1 MERNILLQ
9 NDKITIRENPGKR
22 GIEVLFPMK
31 PDEKARQTLKDAGFR
46 WSRPQQLWWAYDNE
60 RTRRYVEEE
69 ISYRRDM
76 KKLADWEEFRSE
88 YANAAPKEELE
99 QKSFFSPE
107 SYLATFR
114 EKAEKLFDNTSFN
127 GYIVNSNT
135 DSNRHIREKEA
146 AYESDEGDGS
156 KGGQSDGLDGNE
168 RGAGSGG
175 NHPEFA
181 ERNCSQMDGNS
192 GSGHAGDGHGDS
204 IPLADGGR
212 AYTEP
217 SPING
222 AAPDGQI
229 PESPEQ
235 DAGDKGT
242 PVHSENLQAG
252 RVVNGVPEHHGGAEQ
267 PGHGDGIT
275 DIEPAELSHDQSAEG
290 EAGANQQPKLTKS
303 QARDIRSEIKRL
315 LESRTDEEIKNNP
328 ESLAL
333 LAQYEGGGG
342 LKEQDATSA
351 ETLNAFYTPRNL
363 VRAVWKLA
371 DFYAPDAVSVLEPS
385 SGIGR
390 FAEDRSKNK
399 FTLRELD
406 PVSARIARILHP
418 DAEVIQGA
426 FQSQFYDESGIVRN
440 KDYALPKYDLV
451 IGNPPYGAYSG
462 EWKGKGEGREF
473 DRVEEYF
480 IKCGLDSLKDE
491 NSLLAFVVPSGF
503 LNSSDDTQKHII
515 AERGQL
521 VGAFRLPEG
530 VFSTTQVGTDIIIM
544 KKYAHWYRNHITEAM
559 EDDERE
565 TRRLLSGGTYFK
577 EHPENILGEIKTRT
591 NRFGKEE
598 EYVALHEGLTVQ
610 DELDKI
616 GQIIGFA
623 ENAVENVGQQN
634 NESIGEETV
643 ASQPSQNE
651 VVSSKNIGFHEF
663 RTKKYPYING
673 DGTLNADRLRAGD
686 IIIGKEDGIPYSV
699 NFLLGDNYLRVD
711 SVTMKKDER
720 TGLFEEFEEQKRSDE
735 KNFALGG
742 GWKSVLNEHF
752 LAPSIEKLENWEY
765 PSWYKNHLDY
775 QEKFEGLRDEIR
787 KPLSELDYEGIS
799 KNEMIDAFAR
809 TCAKELD
816 FLCGWNDTE
825 IEERADPATGKT
837 LTYGRDE
844 YGYARVGHELAGI
857 CDFYGSDLVLSIIV
871 NSANYMAQNSTIDK
885 NYYERC
891 IENFKSEIF
900 EKAEEI
906 PTFGNIK
913 DIVCSEE
920 KVGKK
925 FPNGNTIWDLYREY
939 QNLSKDRAINPE
951 WTFAR
956 VLENEGITPNETP
969 KSSQTAVMEET
980 EDHAEKISYVNGQTY
995 LYAHEGYAARVC
1007 HAVKEGNQDAV
1018 RTMAAFLAG
1027 SVSEPCVL
1035 VPIPQHT
1042 GKAEYTLELAKKIQR
1057 IAKEE
1062 KNIEIEIADVLSS
1075 TPHETLYE
1083 QKKKLRKQ
1091 ELTDEEIN
1099 SLDYGDLKVS
1109 PDFKAESGK
1118 KYLALDN
1125 VYSTGKTFEETEKLI
1140 PGISPLVFA
1149 VGHRGKEKFLSRFG
1163 LKGQVASEITVPE
1176 TKPEK
1181 KTSYI
1186 ELALQAARN
1195 KPLEISQNEDVR
1207 EFLGIQRDIKTS
1219 DFYLWS
1225 RQQWSNSHLV
1235 DWYFQAHFDIS
1246 TRQLLITTD
1255 VGSESHREKVLLG
1268 SIMPDGQVIKA
1279 YDEYSDDY
1287 QSLRKKGGPIS
1298 NARQERLDSIFR
1310 YFSEKFLPVMDTF
1323 LGTKDGKA
1331 YFASIESDV
1340 PKRICEQKYH
1350 YGEKTTVFSSERLEE
1365 LNFKNPINAVVS
1377 KDFYPRTY
1385 TTERDEGDYESIA
1398 AFVKFKTLFPEE
1410 GGASLSA
1417 FDEDN
1422 SVARLAG
1429 DEVEIPI
1436 EKTFWDFGRWSGKN
1450 SDENWEKYKK
1460 YNESIEAAKERQWN
1474 TALDE
1479 VVRLS
1484 GFKSQEEYFAAVSE
1498 IARDRAQKRLET
1510 LEARRNE
1517 VRDEQDMD
1525 IILNEI
1531 LRHEFKVGQDE
1542 FSVSG
1547 YRINFSQNK
1556 DDHSAVDVLI
1566 DGKNVLTVNEKE
1578 TTVTSHGNFCVTPN
1592 FITKIKERWESWP
1605 TVADEDI
1612 EEKRLSLNK
1621 MLMER
1626 HFSKNDISK
1635 GTFIAETFI
1644 GQSKNQGETYEFE
1657 RDGEHFII
1665 RRSGTVHKV
1674 YQGKS
1679 NYPLFEFDFKS
1690 NILKLYQESYEN
1702 GTITAVEEAFCKK
1715 YANLTVIKDIVIDK
1729 NRYVDT
1735 NGSTIV
1741 APAQSPRYTPS
1752 KEKLLSNAE
1761 FAEVYGKKWDAK
1773 ERAFW
1778 AATDRKG
1785 YVDTSKLTVEELQSL
1800 ERSDNYVLDFYDGE
1814 SRYIHKELYTSGN
1827 IYEKL
1832 DRLETL
1838 HADGNIDEEHYRH
1851 NKDILTRARPVPKRL
1866 DEIEVSLISPFVAGL
1881 TFDGKSLKNCF
1892 IDWATGCG
1900 IEDSANTRENI
1911 SDFAD
1916 AGITRDDIPAT
1927 ITWSDVVDYADG
1939 NPLPAIR
1946 NDDLTDEEKSQIRN
1960 QKINDRKETAEKLFN
1975 RFLHTA
1981 LSPEQKT
1988 VIVDSYNRRFNS
2000 TQIPDYSRLPL
2011 FIDGMNMYR
2020 KGEKFRL
2027 YEQQIKGISFLCNKG
2042 NGILAYDVGVGKTAA
2057 GIVAT
2062 VQQIQSGRALRPLII
2077 VPKSVIGKWES
2088 DIHEL
2093 FPNIPVNNLGNF
2105 SEKSTGAFYDKKT
2118 HGLNI
2123 PAGSITLVTKDALNN
2138 LHWDKDTVNR
2148 ELFKDYADL
2157 LSLNDRLVSDNPT
2170 DRAAAREKIY
2180 EQACGKAGTV
2190 RDSYY
2195 VEWNATEFDHV
2206 TVDEAHAFKNLFK
2219 VPRPKKGETRSA
2231 NEFLQMGS
2239 GEPSKRALKMFNITQ
2254 LIQRRNEDR
2263 NVFMLTATPFTNSP
2277 LEVYSMLVYVAR
2289 KELEEKG
2296 IKDLYDFC
2304 AQYAKTRFERVVT
2317 AKDVKYGTVM
2327 KEFGDLPGL
2336 QNILKQ
2342 YIDKVDGEEAGI
2354 IRPDKATHEVYLAPS
2369 DIQKQIFEFA
2379 TETLMEYKPESED
2392 EKRAPILEA
2401 MNMLRTAC
2409 LSPALVKQSKLTDP
2423 NTKMPVDIQV
2433 PPIEEVVTSS
2443 PKLKLVCDTVIKN
2456 WKKYPDCGQ
2465 VIYMPEGT
2473 DAYPYVI
2480 RYMKN
2485 AGIPANVFASIDGSE
2500 AKIGGVKV
2508 GKGKRGR
2515 DDDDEDIGDDVRAK
2529 VAEAFNDKRNPCK
2542 ILIGSSAISEGMD
2555 LNGNSIAL
2563 YNTMLGWNPTESV
2576 QVEGRIWRQGNEQGK
2591 VHIVYPLIYDSI
2603 DSLLFQKHD
2612 EKQSRINDLFS
2623 FKGNSLNVADINPEE
2638 LKYAL
2643 IKNPVRRAKIEI
2655 GDIAAEKK
2663 KEILL
2668 LDNQLQDFDQL
2679 CESRIKWKE
2688 KLSDRESSKQ
2698 AYIANHQNSLFKG
2711 NPNRSEEEQKEG
2723 VARFDKSIEDCKK
2736 QLENIRRKLAEMG
2749 IKTRDDEANFADKVN
2764 SAKREKENELSE
2776 IYDHDKMQRIVD
2788 KYRKMLEEEKTAQLE
2803 KILTQP
2809 LEQEIQ
2815 NDMVPMHIV
2824 ERRTKE
2830 ERYQEAMRKADGN
2843 KELQKELTDGWN
2855 DYLAAYDEKWNP
2867 KPVPTAEKK
2876 PAERTVV
2883 EQPKETAEPYSIVRI
2898 IKEQIEEIDEMRN
2911 SEALSQG
2918 FLFGMDTE
2926 PLDVT
2931 RVLDNTEIDWGGTT
2945 AENFSDNLEAL
2956 FEKPGQKIT
2965 REAVLKSAY
2974 KLLNSMPPTEKEKFL
2989 ETARQMDIS
2998 SKEKSD
3004 AFFMDMAR
3012 GKVSM
3017 RKNKLQVVAETVEEP
3032 EYDIF

>member
-9 NDKITIRENPGKR
+9 NDKITIRKNPGKR

-31 PDEKARQTLKDAGFR
+31 PDEKTRQALKDAGFR

-60 RTRRYVEEE
+60 RTRQYVEEE

-76 KKLADWEEFRSE
+76 KKLAAWEEFYSE
-88 YANAAPKEELE
+88 YTNAVPKEELE
-99 QKSFFSPE
+99 QKAFFSPE

-114 EKAEKLFDNTSFN
+114 EKAEKVFDDSSFN
-127 GYIVNSNT
+127 DYIVNSNT
-135 DSNRHIREKEA
+135 DSNRQTNEKEA
-146 AYESDEGDGS
+146 AYENDEPDGNT
-156 KGGQSDGLDGNE
+156 GGQSDGSDGNGC
-168 RGAGSGG
+168 GAGSG
-175 NHPEFA
+175 NDTPEFE
-181 ERNCSQMDGNS
+181 ERNGSPVDGNS
-192 GSGHAGDGHGDS
+192 GGGHAGDGHGDD
-204 IPLADGGR
+204 IPLSDGRR
-212 AYTEP
+212 AYP
-217 SPING
+217 DSSPVNG
-222 AAPDGQI
+222 AAPDGQV
-229 PESPEQ
+229 PESSGQ
-235 DAGDKGT
+235 DVGNQGT
-242 PVHSENLQAG
+242 PVRPENLQAG
-252 RVVNGVPEHHGGAEQ
+252 RVVNGIPEHYGSAEQ

-275 DIEPAELSHDQSAEG
+275 DIESTEPSHDQSAEG
-290 EAGANQQPKLTKS
+290 LAGTNQQPKLTKL

-315 LESRTDEEIKNNP
+315 LENRTDEEIKRNP
-328 ESLAL
+328 EELFL

-363 VRAVWKLA
+363 VRAVWKIA
-371 DFYAPDAVSVLEPS
+371 DFYAPNAVSVLEPS

-390 FAEDRSKNK
+390 FAEERPKNK

-406 PVSARIARILHP
+406 PVSARIAGILHP
-418 DAEVIQGA
+418 NAEVIQEA

-473 DRVEEYF
+473 DRIEEYF
-480 IKCGLDSLKDE
+480 IKQGLDSLKDE
-491 NSLLAFVVPSGF
+491 KSLLAFVVPSGF
-503 LNSSDDTQKHII
+503 LNGADDNQKHII

-521 VGAFRLPEG
+521 IGAFRLPEG
-530 VFSTTQVGTDIIIM
+530 VFPTTQVGTDIIIM
-544 KKYAHWYRNHITEAM
+544 KKYDHWYRNHITEAM

-577 EHPENILGEIKTRT
+577 EHPKNILGEVKTRT

-616 GQIIGFA
+616 GQIIGSSVNTVETA
-623 ENAVENVGQQN
+623 EQQN
-634 NESIGEETV
+634 NESIDEET
-643 ASQPSQNE
+643 ATPQPNLE
-651 VVSSKNIGFHEF
+651 AVSTKNTGFHEF
-663 RTKKYPYING
+663 KTKKYPYINE

-686 IIIGKEDGIPYSV
+686 IIIGKEDGSPYSV

-711 SVTMKKDER
+711 SVTMRGEH
-720 TGLFEEFEEQKRSDE
+720 TGVFEEFEEQKRSDE
-735 KNFALGG
+735 KDFVLGG
-742 GWKSVLNEHF
+742 GWKSVLNERF
-752 LAPSIEKLENWEY
+752 LAPDTEMLENWEY
-765 PSWYKNHLDY
+765 PSWYKEHIDY
-775 QEKFEGLRDEIR
+775 QEKFERLRDEIR
-787 KPLSELDYEGIS
+787 KPLSELDYESVS
-799 KNEMIDAFAR
+799 KGEVIEAFAR
-809 TCAKELD
+809 TCATELD
-816 FLCGWNDTE
+816 FLCNWNDME
-825 IEERADPATGKT
+825 REERTNPATGET
-837 LTYGRDE
+837 IIYGKDE
-844 YGYARVGHELAGI
+844 YGYGRVGHELPGM
-857 CDFYGSDLVLSIIV
+857 CDFYGSDLVLSVIV

-906 PTFGNIK
+906 PIFGNIK
-913 DIVCSEE
+913 NSVCSEE
-920 KVGKK
+920 KVGNK
-925 FPNGNTIWDLYREY
+925 FPNGNTIWDLCREY

-951 WTFAR
+951 WTLSK
-956 VLENEGITPNETP
+956 VLENEGITPNETA
-969 KSSQTAVMEET
+969 KSPQVAVS
-980 EDHAEKISYVNGQTY
+980 EKISYINGQTY
-995 LYAHEGYAARVC
+995 LYTHEGYAARTC
-1007 HAVKEGNQDAV
+1007 HAVKEGSQDAV
-1018 RTMAAFLAG
+1018 RTMAAFLAE

-1042 GKAEYTLELAKKIQR
+1042 GKAEYTLELAKEIQR

-1062 KNIEIEIADVLSS
+1062 KGIEVEIADVLSS

-1099 SLDYGDLKVS
+1099 GLDYGNLKVS

-1163 LKGQVASEITVPE
+1163 IEGQGEPKVIVPE
-1176 TKPEK
+1176 IKPEK
-1181 KTSYI
+1181 KPSYI
-1186 ELALQAARN
+1186 ELALRAAMN
-1195 KPLEISQNEDVR
+1195 KPTEISQNEDVR
-1207 EFLGIQRDIKTS
+1207 KFLGIQRDIKTS

-1225 RQQWSNSHLV
+1225 RQQWSNSHSV
-1235 DWYFQAHFDIS
+1235 DWYFQSHFDID

-1255 VGSESHREKVLLG
+1255 VGSKGHPKKVLLG

-1287 QSLRKKGGPIS
+1287 QCLKKKGGPITG
-1298 NARQERLDSIFR
+1298 ARQERLDSIFK
-1310 YFSEKFLPVMDTF
+1310 YFSEQFLPVKDSF

-1340 PKRICEQKYH
+1340 PKRICEKKYH
-1350 YGEKTTVFSSERLEE
+1350 YGEKTTVFSSESLEE

-1377 KDFYPRTY
+1377 KGFYPHIY
-1385 TTERDEGDYESIA
+1385 GTERREDDYESIA
-1398 AFVKFKTLFPEE
+1398 AFVRFQTLFSKE

-1422 SVARLAG
+1422 TIARLSG
-1429 DEVEIPI
+1429 DEVEIPP
-1436 EKTFWDFGRWSGKN
+1436 EKTFRKFGGWGGEN

-1460 YNESIEAAKERQWN
+1460 YNDSIEEAKERQWN
-1474 TALDE
+1474 AALDE

-1484 GFKSQEEYFAAVSE
+1484 GFSSQEEYFSAVSE
-1498 IARDRAQKRLET
+1498 IIEARVQKRENAI
-1510 LEARRNE
+1510 EARRNE

-1525 IILNEI
+1525 IILDEI
-1531 LRHEFKVGQDE
+1531 LRHKFKVGQGE
-1542 FSVSG
+1542 FSVAG

-1556 DDHSAVDVLI
+1556 DDHSAIDVLM
-1566 DGKNVLTVNEKE
+1566 DGKNVLTVNERDA
-1578 TTVTSHGNFCVTPN
+1578 TLTSHGNFRVTPG
-1592 FITKIKERWESWP
+1592 FITKIKERWETWP
-1605 TVADEDI
+1605 SVADEDI
-1612 EEKRLSLNK
+1612 EENRLSLNE

-1626 HFSKNDISK
+1626 HFSKNDIEK

-1657 RDGEHFII
+1657 RSGERFII

-1690 NILKLYQESYEN
+1690 NILKLHQESYEN
-1702 GTITAVEEAFCKK
+1702 GIITAVEETFCKK

-1729 NRYVDT
+1729 NRYIDT

-1761 FAEVYGKKWDAK
+1761 FAEVYGKKWDVK

-1785 YVDTSKLTVEELQSL
+1785 YVDTAKLTVEELQSL
-1800 ERSDNYVLDFYDGE
+1800 ERSDNYVLDFYNGE

-1832 DRLETL
+1832 DRLEAL
-1838 HADGNIDEEHYRH
+1838 HDEGNIDEEHYRH
-1851 NKDILTRARPVPKRL
+1851 NKDILTRSCPIPRRL

-1881 TFDGKSLKNCF
+1881 KFDGKSLKNCF
-1892 IDWATGCG
+1892 IDWATGWN
-1900 IEDSANTRENI
+1900 IEDSVNTRENI
-1911 SDFAD
+1911 TDFSV

-1927 ITWSDVVDYADG
+1927 ITWNDVVDYADG

-1946 NDDLTDEEKSQIRN
+1946 NDDLTNEEKSQIRN

-1981 LSPEQKT
+1981 LTPEQKSM
-1988 VIVDSYNRRFNS
+1988 IVDSYNRRFNS

-2105 SEKSTGAFYDKKT
+2105 SEKSTGAFYDRKT

-2138 LHWDKDTVNR
+2138 LHWDKETVNR

-2157 LSLNDRLVSDNPT
+2157 LSLNDRLLSDNPT
-2170 DRAAAREKIY
+2170 DRAVAREKIY

-2369 DIQKQIFEFA
+2369 DIQQQIFEFA

-2409 LSPALVKQSKLTDP
+2409 LSPALVKQSKLVDP
-2423 NTKMPVDIQV
+2423 NTKFPVDIQV
-2433 PPIEEVVTSS
+2433 SPIEEVVTSS

-2456 WKKYPDCGQ
+2456 WKKHPDCGQ

-2529 VAEAFNDKRNPCK
+2529 VAEAFNDKQNPCK

-2643 IKNPVRRAKIEI
+2643 IKNPVRRAKIEV

-2698 AYIANHQNSLFKG
+2698 AYIANHQDSLFKG
-2711 NPNRSEEEQKEG
+2711 NPNRSEEEQKAGE
-2723 VARFDKSIEDCKK
+2723 ARFDKSIKDCKK

-2764 SAKREKENELSE
+2764 FAKREKENELSK
-2776 IYDHDKMQRIVD
+2776 IYDHEKMQRIVD
-2788 KYRKMLEEEKTAQLE
+2788 KYRKILEEEKTAQLE

-2815 NDMVPMHIV
+2815 NDMIPMHIV
-2824 ERRTKE
+2824 EKRTKE

-2855 DYLAAYDEKWNP
+2855 EYLSAYDEKWNP
-2867 KPVPTAEKK
+2867 KPVPRAEAK
-2876 PAERTVV
+2876 PAERTVG
-2883 EQPKETAEPYSIVRI
+2883 EQPKENADPYSIVRI
-2898 IKEQIEEIDEMRN
+2898 IKEQIEEIDEKRN
-2911 SEALSQG
+2911 GEALSQG

-2926 PLDVT
+2926 PLDVM
-2931 RVLDNTEIDWGGTT
+2931 RILGSNEIDWSGTT
-2945 AENFSDNLEAL
+2945 AENFSDNLGAL
-2956 FEKPGQKIT
+2956 FNKHGQKIT

-2974 KLLNSMPPTEKEKFL
+2974 KLLNSMPPSEKEKFL

-3012 GKVSM
+3012 GKLSVCKS
-3017 RKNKLQVVAETVEEP
+3017 RPLVAAETSEEL

>member
-9 NDKITIRENPGKR
+9 NDKITIRENAGKR

-31 PDEKARQTLKDAGFR
+31 PDEKTRQALKDAGFR

-60 RTRRYVEEE
+60 RTRRYIEEE

-88 YANAAPKEELE
+88 YANTAPKEELK

-114 EKAEKLFDNTSFN
+114 EKAEKVCDNTSFN
-127 GYIVNSNT
+127 DYIVNSDIDN
-135 DSNRHIREKEA
+135 NRQIIKEEA
-146 AYESDEGDGS
+146 AYESDEPNGS
-156 KGGQSDGLDGNE
+156 KGGQSDGPDGNE
-168 RGAGSGG
+168 RRTGSGDDT
-175 NHPEFA
+175 PEFE
-181 ERNCSQMDGNS
+181 ERNGSPVDGNP
-192 GSGHAGDGHGDS
+192 GGGYTRTGHGDN
-204 IPLADGGR
+204 IPLADRGR
-212 AYTEP
+212 TYPEP
-217 SPING
+217 SPVNG
-222 AAPDGQI
+222 AAPYGQV
-229 PESPEQ
+229 PESSGQ
-235 DAGDKGT
+235 DVGDQGS
-242 PVHSENLQAG
+242 PVHSGNLQAG
-252 RVVNGVPEHHGGAEQ
+252 RMVNGIPEHHGGAEQ

-275 DIEPAELSHDQSAEG
+275 DTGSTSPSYDQSAEDEVG
-290 EAGANQQPKLTKS
+290 IFSQPKFTKT

-315 LESRTDEEIKNNP
+315 LESHTDEEIKSNP
-328 ESLAL
+328 EELAL

-363 VRAVWKLA
+363 VSAVWKIA

-390 FAEDRSKNK
+390 FAEGRPNNR

-406 PVSARIARILHP
+406 PISARIAGILHP
-418 DAEVIQGA
+418 NAEVIQGA

-462 EWKGKGEGREF
+462 EWKGKGEGRDF
-473 DRVEEYF
+473 DRIEEYF
-480 IKCGLDSLKDE
+480 IKQGLDSLRDE
-491 NSLLAFVVPSGF
+491 KSLLAFVVPSGF
-503 LNSSDDTQKHII
+503 LNSADDNQKHII

-521 VGAFRLPEG
+521 IGAFRLPEG
-530 VFSTTQVGTDIIIM
+530 VFPTTQVGTDIIIM
-544 KKYAHWYRNHITEAM
+544 KKYDHWYRNHITEAM

-565 TRRLLSGGTYFK
+565 TRRLFSGGTYFK
-577 EHPENILGEIKTRT
+577 EHPENILGEVRTRT

-616 GQIIGFA
+616 GQIIGSA
-623 ENAVENVGQQN
+623 ENAVETAARQN
-634 NESIGEETV
+634 NGSIGEETV
-643 ASQPSQNE
+643 APQSSQNE
-651 VVSSKNIGFHEF
+651 AVPSKTTGFHEF
-663 RTKKYPYING
+663 KPKKYPYING

-752 LAPSIEKLENWEY
+752 LAPSIEQLENWEY
-765 PSWYKNHLDY
+765 PSWYKKHLDY
-775 QEKFEGLRDEIR
+775 QGKFEELRDEIR
-787 KPLSELDYEGIS
+787 KPLSELDYDSITKTEVL
-799 KNEMIDAFAR
+799 EAFAKC
-809 TCAKELD
+809 CANEID
-816 FLCGWNDTE
+816 FLCEWNDKATE
-825 IEERADPATGKT
+825 VRINPATGKND
-837 LTYGRDE
+837 TYGTDE
-844 YGYARVGHELAGI
+844 YGYARVGHELAEM

-913 DIVCSEE
+913 DIVCSEG

-956 VLENEGITPNETP
+956 ILENEGITPNETP

-980 EDHAEKISYVNGQTY
+980 EDHAEKIAYANGQTY
-995 LYAHEGYAARVC
+995 LYVHEGYAARIC
-1007 HAVKEGNQDAV
+1007 HAVKEGNQNAV
-1018 RTMAAFLAG
+1018 RTMATFLAG
-1027 SVSEPCVL
+1027 SVEESCTL

-1042 GKAEYTLELAKKIQR
+1042 GKAEYTLELAKEIQR

-1109 PDFKAESGK
+1109 PNFKAESGR
-1118 KYLALDN
+1118 KYFALDN

-1163 LKGQVASEITVPE
+1163 IKEQVTSKVTVPE
-1176 TKPEK
+1176 TKPAK
-1181 KTSYI
+1181 KSSYI
-1186 ELALQAARN
+1186 ELALQAAMNR
-1195 KPLEISQNEDVR
+1195 PLEISRNEDVR
-1207 EFLGIQRDIKTS
+1207 KFLGIQRDITPS

-1225 RQQWSNSHLV
+1225 RHQWSNSHSV
-1235 DWYFQAHFDIS
+1235 DWYFKAHFDIN
-1246 TRQLLITTD
+1246 TRQLIITTD
-1255 VGSESHREKVLLG
+1255 VGSESNSTKVLLG

-1340 PKRICEQKYH
+1340 PRRICEQKYH
-1350 YGEKTTVFSSERLEE
+1350 YGEKTTVFSSESLTEIK
-1365 LNFKNPINAVVS
+1365 FKNPINAVVS
-1377 KDFYPRTY
+1377 TDFSPRIYGTK
-1385 TTERDEGDYESIA
+1385 RDGDDYDNIA
-1398 AFVKFKTLFPEE
+1398 AFVKFQTLFPEE

-1429 DEVEIPI
+1429 DEVGIPP
-1436 EKTFWDFGRWSGKN
+1436 EKSFSDFGGWNGEN
-1450 SDENWEKYKK
+1450 SDENWEKYRK
-1460 YNESIEAAKERQWN
+1460 YNDSIDEAKERQWN

-1484 GFKSQEEYFAAVSE
+1484 GFESQEEYFAAVSE
-1498 IARDRAQKRLET
+1498 IAKDREQKREEA
-1510 LEARRNE
+1510 LEARKNE

-1525 IILNEI
+1525 IILDEI
-1531 LRHEFKVGQDE
+1531 LRHEFKVGQGE
-1542 FSVSG
+1542 FSVAG

-1556 DDHSAVDVLI
+1556 DDHAAVDVLM
-1566 DGKNVLTVNEKE
+1566 DGKNVLTVNERDA
-1578 TTVTSHGNFCVTPN
+1578 TLTSHGNFRVTPGV
-1592 FITKIKERWESWP
+1592 ITKIKERWETWP
-1605 TVADEDI
+1605 SVADEDI
-1612 EEKRLSLNK
+1612 EETKLSLNE

-1626 HFSKNDISK
+1626 HFSKNDIGK

-1657 RDGEHFII
+1657 RDGERFTI
-1665 RRSGTVHKV
+1665 RQSGTVHKA

-1690 NILKLYQESYEN
+1690 NILKLHQESYDN
-1702 GTITAVEEAFCKK
+1702 RIITAVEETFRKK
-1715 YANLTVIKDIVIDK
+1715 YANLSVIKDIIIDK

-1814 SRYIHKELYTSGN
+1814 SRYIHKELYASGN

-1832 DRLETL
+1832 DKLETL
-1838 HADGNIDEEHYRH
+1838 HDKGHIDEEHYRR
-1851 NKDILTRARPVPKRL
+1851 NKDILSHSCPVPKTI

-1916 AGITRDDIPAT
+1916 DGITRDDIPAT

-1939 NPLPAIR
+1939 NPLPSIR

-1981 LSPEQKT
+1981 LTPEQKAM
-1988 VIVDSYNRRFNS
+1988 IVDSYNRRFNS

-2027 YEQQIKGISFLCNKG
+2027 YEQQVKGISFLCNKG

-2138 LHWDKDTVNR
+2138 LHWDKETVNK

-2157 LSLNDRLVSDNPT
+2157 LSLNDRLLSGNPT
-2170 DRAAAREKIY
+2170 ERAAAREKIY

-2289 KELEEKG
+2289 KELEERG

-2354 IRPDKATHEVYLAPS
+2354 IRPDKVTHEVYLAPS

-2379 TETLMEYKPESED
+2379 TETLMEYKPDTD

-2409 LSPALVKQSKLTDP
+2409 LSPALVKQSKLIDP

-2555 LNGNSIAL
+2555 LNGNSIVL

-2576 QVEGRIWRQGNEQGK
+2576 QVEGRIWRQGNAQGK

-2643 IKNPVRRAKIEI
+2643 IKNPVRRAKIEV

-2698 AYIANHQNSLFKG
+2698 AYIANHQDSLFKG
-2711 NPNRSEEEQKEG
+2711 TPNRSEEEQKAGE
-2723 VARFDKSIEDCKK
+2723 ARFDKSIEDCKK

-2830 ERYQEAMRKADGN
+2830 ERYQEAMRKANGN
-2843 KELQKELTDGWN
+2843 EELQKELTDDWN
-2855 DYLAAYDEKWNP
+2855 EYLVVYDENP
-2867 KPVPTAEKK
+2867 KPVPKAETK
-2876 PAERTVV
+2876 PGEKTGG
-2883 EQPKETAEPYSIVRI
+2883 EQSKEATEPYLIVRI
-2898 IKEQIEEIDEMRN
+2898 IKEQIEEIDTRRN
-2911 SEALSQG
+2911 CEALSQG

-2926 PLDVT
+2926 SLDVT
-2931 RVLDNTEIDWGGTT
+2931 RVLDNSEIDWSGTT

-2956 FEKPGQKIT
+2956 FNKPGQKIT

-2974 KLLNSMPPTEKEKFL
+2974 KLLNSMPPSEKEKFL

-3012 GKVSM
+3012 GKLSVCKS
-3017 RKNKLQVVAETVEEP
+3017 RALVAAETSEEP